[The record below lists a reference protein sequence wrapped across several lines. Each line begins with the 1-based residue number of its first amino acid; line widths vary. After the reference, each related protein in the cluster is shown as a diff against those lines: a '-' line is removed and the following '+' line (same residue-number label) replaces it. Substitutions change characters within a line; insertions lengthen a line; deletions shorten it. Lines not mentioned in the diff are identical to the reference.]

1 MFSTVVKIFKTSL
14 FCVLAGLMC
23 GCYYLYPHDDP
34 LPDSYFRNNNT
45 SQKQPENQ
53 QYQHPV
59 YSNQNPPQNQN
70 PAPNQ
75 YYIPANQMNYQQQY
89 GYQPVYYPYQYYQGG
104 STIYT
109 NPYII
114 PQPILQRM
122 PQIQDQDQY
131 YKIPN
136 STQYFDTNR

>member
-1 MFSTVVKIFKTSL
+1 MFSTAIKIFKTSL
-14 FCVLAGLMC
+14 LFVWLCLIC

-34 LPDSYFRNNNT
+34 LPDSYFKNNNK
-45 SQKQPENQ
+45 SQQQPEHQ
-53 QYQHPV
+53 QHHQPAYP
-59 YSNQNPPQNQN
+59 NQNPV
-70 PAPNQ
+70 PNQ
-75 YYIPANQMNYQQQY
+75 YYVPANQLNYQQQY

-104 STIYT
+104 SIIYT

-114 PQPILQRM
+114 PQPVLQRM

-136 STQYFDTNR
+136 SAQYFDTNR